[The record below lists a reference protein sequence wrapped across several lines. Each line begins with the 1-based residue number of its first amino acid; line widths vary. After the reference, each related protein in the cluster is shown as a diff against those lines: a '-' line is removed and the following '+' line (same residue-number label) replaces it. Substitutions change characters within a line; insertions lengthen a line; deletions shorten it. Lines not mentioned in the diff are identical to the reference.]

1 MKSRVWILLSLFV
14 LAIGLFA
21 VADAAAKQD
30 EGKLIEK
37 FNQKLDK
44 LADHCVSKLE
54 KAKSIATMDAIA
66 QGCEA
71 EVFALLDELE
81 AKLDHAVDF
90 VPFHTCV
97 YNEDLNY
104 TACFDPINIVG

>member
-1 MKSRVWILLSLFV
+1 MKSRVWIVLSLFV

-37 FNQKLDK
+37 FNHKLDT
-44 LADHCVSKLE
+44 LVEHCVSKLE
-54 KAKSIATMDAIA
+54 KAKSIEAMDDTA

-71 EVFALLDELE
+71 QVFALLAELE
-81 AKLDHAVDF
+81 AALGHSVEF
-90 VPFHTCV
+90 VEFHECV
-97 YNEDLNY
+97 YNEALDH
-104 TACFDPINIVG
+104 TSCFDPINIVG